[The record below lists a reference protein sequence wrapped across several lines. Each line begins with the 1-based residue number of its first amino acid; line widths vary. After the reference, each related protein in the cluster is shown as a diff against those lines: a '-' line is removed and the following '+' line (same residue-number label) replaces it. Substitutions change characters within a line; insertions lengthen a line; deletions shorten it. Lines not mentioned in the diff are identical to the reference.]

1 MTLKSRDGYYSFGGK
16 LFCPAKRQVDL
27 KVYRFR
33 MGSVGSHP
41 LDGAD
46 DKLKEGF
53 KKYDKNNEGKILI
66 KDLGK
71 NISLKFNIT

>member
-1 MTLKSRDGYYSFGGK
+1 
-16 LFCPAKRQVDL
+16 
-27 KVYRFR
+27 